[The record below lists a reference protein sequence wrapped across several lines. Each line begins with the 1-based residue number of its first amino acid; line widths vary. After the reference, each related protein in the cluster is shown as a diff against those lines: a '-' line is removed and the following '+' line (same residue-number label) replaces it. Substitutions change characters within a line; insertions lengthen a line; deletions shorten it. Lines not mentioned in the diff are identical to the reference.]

1 MTINKTK
8 LKKIIK
14 EEIKRTLN
22 EGSDQKTWFTVQ
34 GKHDNYKGRGG
45 WKDLATIELP
55 ASFIIPHNNDVL
67 FTKLTEEGIA
77 YVTEKVSSYSTEP
90 GKNQILP
97 RVEPNVIPWAATAPA
112 EEEVQSKGDI
122 RQKYASQNR

>member
-22 EGSDQKTWFTVQ
+22 EGFDQKTWFTV
-34 GKHDNYKGRGG
+34 KGLRPRDKSGR
-45 WKDLATIELP
+45 DFIEIATIELP
-55 ASFIIPHNNDVL
+55 ASFTIPHDSSGL
-67 FTKLTEEGIA
+67 YAKLTEEGIA
-77 YVTEKVSSYSTEP
+77 YVTEKVPRYSTEP

-97 RVEPNVIPWAATAPA
+97 SAKPNVIPWQPPVDLDDAAH
-112 EEEVQSKGDI
+112 S
-122 RQKYASQNR
+122 